1 MFPGIKKLVD
11 LPWTMSFIIRKRN
24 QIDSFNEL
32 PKEKRPP
39 TSMIWWGSP
48 EELDRWFDKVFDRK
62 REVGSEVLFVDE
74 SEIE

>member
-1 MFPGIKKLVD
+1 MFPGIDKLTN
-11 LPWTMSFIIRKRN
+11 LPWTMGYIIRKRN

-32 PKEKRPP
+32 PREKRPP
-39 TSMIWWGSP
+39 TSMIWWGTS

-62 REVGSEVLFVDE
+62 KEVGSEVLFVDE